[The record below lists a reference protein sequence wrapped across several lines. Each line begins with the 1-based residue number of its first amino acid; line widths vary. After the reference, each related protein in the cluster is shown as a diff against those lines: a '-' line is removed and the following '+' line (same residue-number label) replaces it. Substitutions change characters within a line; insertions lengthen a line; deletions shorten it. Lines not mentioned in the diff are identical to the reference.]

1 MGTAGPEPPQHC
13 VGLVLPACPQHPQ
26 PSFWGQKKVFPSRMG
41 KHAFVYKGGKRGGS
55 KLVVLFLKNMARL
68 YVKDLVLGGM
78 FWVMGDGLRSPQAVG
93 AAPGW
98 GQLPSWW
105 LAPKSSPDRELSPCR
120 SQAPS
125 ARGFSLLRAPK
136 SQKFG

>member
-1 MGTAGPEPPQHC
+1 
-13 VGLVLPACPQHPQ
+13 
-26 PSFWGQKKVFPSRMG
+26 MG

-125 ARGFSLLRAPK
+125 ARGFSLLQAPK